1 MAGQRAATCAHR
13 GSDAGGAAAAGTPPA
28 LAWNVTLGGSGS
40 DGAAAV
46 NETSDGGYIVA
57 GQTSSSDGDVGFNHG
72 GQDGWVVKLDADGG
86 IAWNRTLGGSGS
98 DGVYAVDQ
106 AFDGGFVVAG
116 STTSSDGDVAGNRGG
131 YDCWAVKLDADGG
144 MAWNATLG
152 GSLGDG
158 ASAVRQASDGGY
170 VVAGFGR

>member
-1 MAGQRAATCAHR
+1 S
-13 GSDAGGAAAAGTPPA
+13 SDGDIPRNQGGYDAWVARLDADGT
-28 LAWNVTLGGSGS
+28 LVGMMTLGGSLA

-46 NETSDGGYIVA
+46 RQASDGGYVVA
-57 GQTSSSDGDVGFNHG
+57 GYTLSNDGDVGFNHG

-131 YDCWAVKLDADGG
+131 YDCWAVKL
-144 MAWNATLG
+144 
-152 GSLGDG
+152 
-158 ASAVRQASDGGY
+158 
-170 VVAGFGR
+170 